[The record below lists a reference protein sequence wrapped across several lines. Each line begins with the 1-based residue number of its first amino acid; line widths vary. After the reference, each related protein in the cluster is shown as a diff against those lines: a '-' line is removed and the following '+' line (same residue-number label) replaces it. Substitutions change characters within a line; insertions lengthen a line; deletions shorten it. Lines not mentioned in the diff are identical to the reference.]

1 MKVRE
6 IWDILLDI
14 LYSAFGFNINGP
26 IIDSEEERGLSYLT
40 PRAWRI
46 YSILNTVDVH
56 KPKSNR
62 SFMKNVRRMHK
73 YQFALSFINNYGH
86 VTKAYAE
93 EMVAKKLITPQIEEI
108 YIRQKYNHRNL
119 IYYINDAGHKWSPQA
134 KKLIKKLHPIAYKSF
149 FKK

>member
-1 MKVRE
+1 ML
-6 IWDILLDI
+6 WDILIDS
-14 LYSAFGFNINGP
+14 LYSNFRFHVNGP
-26 IIDSEEERGLSYLT
+26 MIDSEEERGLCYLT

-46 YSILNTVDVH
+46 YSILNTLDVCA
-56 KPKSNR
+56 PKSNR
-62 SFMKNVRRMHK
+62 SFMKNVPYMHK
-73 YQFALSFINNYGH
+73 YGFALSFINSYGH

-93 EMVAKKLITPQIEEI
+93 EMVAKRLITPQIEEI
-108 YIRQKYNHRNL
+108 YIRQKYNRNL